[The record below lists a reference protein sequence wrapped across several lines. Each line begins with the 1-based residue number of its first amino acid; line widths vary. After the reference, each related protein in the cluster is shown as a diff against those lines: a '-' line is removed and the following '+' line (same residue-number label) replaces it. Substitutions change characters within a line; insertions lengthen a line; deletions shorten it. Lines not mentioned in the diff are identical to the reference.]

1 MTNIILCGGSGTRL
15 WPISRTLMP
24 KQFVKLFNDKSLFQ
38 LTLQRNSAVCDKL
51 FIVSNSEQYFLA
63 LDQLDEINKV
73 NNSETKYLLEPVGR
87 NTAPAIAL
95 ACLALNK
102 DEIVLVTP
110 SDHLVKD
117 EEQYRKVL
125 QEAKDLAKSDY
136 LVTFGIKPTF
146 AETGFGYIEADGLDA
161 KAFHEKPDF
170 EKATA
175 YLRAGNYYWNSGM
188 FCFKAGIFLDELQK
202 YSPQIY
208 DACKK
213 ALGSEV
219 EASQVGEDKSSLPNQ
234 DFHRNNVSTSQVG
247 EDKSSLPNQD
257 CHGNEVSTS
266 SKRVIKIDKASML
279 NIPEDSIDYA
289 VMEKSSKVKVVP
301 SDIGWSDVGSF
312 DALYDELPKDENGN
326 SINEKYVQ
334 IDSKN
339 NLIYGNERKITTVD
353 IEDLIIVDTG
363 DALLISKKGSSQKVK
378 NIVQKIRGDSELHN
392 IHLTAHRPWG
402 TYTILEDNPKYKIKR
417 IEVKPGG
424 RLSLQKHFHRSEH
437 WTVVSGTAVVTLGE
451 REIPL
456 RANESI
462 YIPMGELHR
471 LQNAGKLN
479 LVIIETQIGDYLGED
494 DIVRIHD
501 DYKREE

>member
-24 KQFVKLFNDKSLFQ
+24 KQFVKLFNNKSLFQ
-38 LTLQRNSAVCDKL
+38 LTLQRNSAACNKL

-63 LDQLDEINKV
+63 LDQLEEIIKIK
-73 NNSETKYLLEPVGR
+73 NNETKYLLEPIGR

-95 ACLALNK
+95 ACFAIDR

-110 SDHLVKD
+110 SDHLVKN
-117 EEQYRKVL
+117 ETQYQKIL
-125 QEAKDLAKSDY
+125 QSAKELARLDC

-146 AETGFGYIEADGLDA
+146 AETGFGYIEANGEDV

-170 EKATA
+170 DTATA
-175 YLRAGNYYWNSGM
+175 YLKAGNYYWNSGM
-188 FCFKAGIFLDELQK
+188 FCFKAGVFLDELQK
-202 YSPQIY
+202 YSPRIY
-208 DACKK
+208 
-213 ALGSEV
+213 
-219 EASQVGEDKSSLPNQ
+219 EASYAAYKAASASASLTRIKLEDMQ
-234 DFHRNNVSTSQVG
+234 
-247 EDKSSLPNQD
+247 
-257 CHGNEVSTS
+257 
-266 SKRVIKIDKASML
+266 

-301 SDIGWSDVGSF
+301 SDIDWSDVGSF
-312 DALYDELPKDENGN
+312 DALYEEMPKDENGN
-326 SINEKYVQ
+326 TINEKYVQ

-339 NLIYGNERKITTVD
+339 NLIYGNERKIATVD

-402 TYTILEDNPKYKIKR
+402 TYTILENNSKYKIKR

-451 REIPL
+451 KEIPL

-471 LQNAGKLN
+471 LENRGKLL
-479 LVIIETQIGDYLGED
+479 LVVIETQIGDYLGED
-494 DIVRIHD
+494 DIVRIQD